1 MFCPDFL
8 HSGTQHWS
16 VYQCGCARLRR
27 SELFGLLWANQFF
40 GTIKKRT
47 SSFSH
52 GDPYEFGFR
61 LRSYGSHSETEGIS
75 HGLKKCPPDTFL
87 PCFAGSAFKVNCC
100 AAAREGGLGHSIP
113 TQIITKKRAPAKA
126 GARFFM
132 VTRTGIEPMLPP

>member
-1 MFCPDFL
+1 MVSGFYFSGAVFLAKLSVFLNSNPLNRFSLHPGRTVMFCPDFL

-75 HGLKKCPPDTFL
+75 HGLKNSPPD
-87 PCFAGSAFKVNCC
+87 CFSPCC
-100 AAAREGGLGHSIP
+100 AG
-113 TQIITKKRAPAKA
+113 PAF
-126 GARFFM
+126 RF
-132 VTRTGIEPMLPP
+132 PHDSL